1 MGQPLVS
8 ILGVTIT
15 PNPVEASKN
24 LFGGRVY
31 PGFINYS
38 SGKIETS
45 SQYPNSVYGDP
56 FPVKKDSKYYISGY
70 YSDYRFRFFNSDGT
84 YYTSLGTNS
93 NNLVTSPIDGYVIP
107 LFYMG
112 LPESYLGTVQIEE
125 GEAATTYKAPVQFK
139 ISVEVFAFDPE
150 APQNRLPFK
159 LGERKEVK

>member
-15 PNPVEASKN
+15 PNPIEASKN

-45 SQYPNSVYGDP
+45 SSYPNSVYGDP
-56 FPVKKDSKYYISGY
+56 FPVKKGSKYFISGY
-70 YSDYRFRFFNSDGT
+70 YSDFRFRFFNSDGT
-84 YYTSLGTNS
+84 YYGNKGSNS
-93 NNLVTSPIDGYVIP
+93 ERPVTSPVDGYAYP
-107 LFYMG
+107 LFYAG

-125 GEAATTYKAPVQFK
+125 GTAATTYKAPVQFK

-150 APQNRLPFK
+150 APQNRLSFK